1 MDLAMPALPSEVDI
15 RADLQDVCFV
25 PTRRHHRCPRAISAF
40 LWKADTRQCD

>member
-25 PTRRHHRCPRAISAF
+25 HKATSSMPSAISAF